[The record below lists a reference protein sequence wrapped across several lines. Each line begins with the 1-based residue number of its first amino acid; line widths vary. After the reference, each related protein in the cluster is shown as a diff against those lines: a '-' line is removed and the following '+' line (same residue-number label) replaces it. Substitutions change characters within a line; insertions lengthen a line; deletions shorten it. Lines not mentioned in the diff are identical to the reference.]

1 MDDGSGV
8 GDALVFCERGC
19 WVFPGC
25 TGGLE
30 GGVEE
35 RCVGGAFVG
44 CEVGVS
50 GGEGEVG
57 HWVARRV
64 GSWVIRVREHMNIRN
79 GIMLGDNATYRTV
92 GTMTRFSGNG
102 CAMSKSCVSLFNRRA
117 C

>member
-1 MDDGSGV
+1 MDDGPCV

-35 RCVGGAFVG
+35 RCEGGAFVG

-57 HWVARRV
+57 YWVARRV
-64 GSWVIRVREHMNIRN
+64 VE
-79 GIMLGDNATYRTV
+79 LYAY
-92 GTMTRFSGNG
+92 
-102 CAMSKSCVSLFNRRA
+102 VST
-117 C
+117 